1 MGKSRNYIPLNKP
14 GACFANGIMVGDGF
28 VCGGGGVGCCGRESS
43 GVLLDERNILI
54 ELENVRRWKV
64 LCCLLSYHANGLK
77 SL

>member
-1 MGKSRNYIPLNKP
+1 MG
-14 GACFANGIMVGDGF
+14 D
-28 VCGGGGVGCCGRESS
+28 ESS